1 MSEIIKLDHI
11 SQYNEL
17 MGVETLHPLI
27 SFIDCYKIGP
37 TRFGRKLFGF
47 YAVIIKDMQCGDMKY
62 GRSRYDYEQGSV
74 VCVAPGQLMGSEDDG
89 QLHQPEGYIL
99 MFHPD
104 LLHGTSLARNMKNY
118 TFFSYEV
125 NEALHLSSQ
134 ERKVVL
140 ECFGKIDAELKHPID
155 KYSRILIVDTIKLL
169 LDYFM
174 RFYDRQFITREII
187 NKDIL
192 MKLEKLLDD
201 YFDSDKPESL
211 GLPSVQ
217 YCAEQFNLSPNYF
230 SDIVKKETGTTVLKY
245 IHLKLLDIA
254 KSKIVDSGKSLSEIA
269 YELGFK
275 YPQHFSRFFKKT
287 AGCSPNEYRQTSLKG
302 IHI

>member
-27 SFIDCYKIGP
+27 SFIDCYKIGH

-254 KSKIVDSGKSLSEIA
+254 KSKILDSGKSLSEIA

-287 AGCSPNEYRQTSLKG
+287 VGCSPNEYRQTSLKG

>member
-217 YCAEQFNLSPNYF
+217 YCSEQFNLSPNYF

-254 KSKIVDSGKSLSEIA
+254 KSKILDSGKSLSEIA

-287 AGCSPNEYRQTSLKG
+287 AGCSPNEYRQTSQQG

>member
-140 ECFGKIDAELKHPID
+140 E
-155 KYSRILIVDTIKLL
+155 
-169 LDYFM
+169 
-174 RFYDRQFITREII
+174 
-187 NKDIL
+187 
-192 MKLEKLLDD
+192 
-201 YFDSDKPESL
+201 
-211 GLPSVQ
+211 
-217 YCAEQFNLSPNYF
+217 
-230 SDIVKKETGTTVLKY
+230 VKKETGTTVLKY

-287 AGCSPNEYRQTSLKG
+287 AGCSPNEYRQTSQQG

>member
-125 NEALHLSSQ
+125 NEALHLSSL

-254 KSKIVDSGKSLSEIA
+254 KSKILDSGKSLSEIA

>member
-104 LLHGTSLARNMKNY
+104 LLYGTSLARNMKNY

-201 YFDSDKPESL
+201 YFDSDKLERL

-287 AGCSPNEYRQTSLKG
+287 VGCSPNEYRQTSQQG